1 MVKAKVSAREAD
13 DGTLL
18 KHITGVGPSTLCLL
32 ANCGYNFKPTST
44 LGDFKKE
51 TQSFEELQK
60 TMSDR
65 GISGGYTLP
74 KLRNLWSGGDGSV
87 GKKRGRQ
94 EDEVADQELLKKRK
108 VMEESQTIDKTDS
121 DRNFLLEPKTTE
133 PHGEIEK
140 TDEKAETPEIDALT
154 RSSDPGAMATG
165 DVSAKVD
172 MSVIPDVTL
181 TVSPDDKAINA
192 PSEVMPETPIPIIPG
207 IAIGPSYAQVRHVA
221 PQTLEEKQEDIQT
234 AEDLPSVKAAGGKD
248 LGGDGYGSLLTEGR
262 VGKDQPQG
270 DNPEEDEEK
279 ELGVSTH
286 SGGKKF
292 TSKALELA
300 STPSFDDKDEVKPF
314 DMRGATRHPFKQAG
328 LFRDHDMATKVS
340 KLIDQSFNNRVRTDN
355 AHSQAISNRDL
366 SWTRYNPATQGVAM
380 ADMPTG
386 SSNYLMR
393 GPMVSDYQLFGP
405 NPLRPTFAPCSF
417 INEQLSGRFR

>member
-1 MVKAKVSAREAD
+1 VVEQ
-13 DGTLL
+13 G
-18 KHITGVGPSTLCLL
+18 
-32 ANCGYNFKPTST
+32 
-44 LGDFKKE
+44 
-51 TQSFEELQK
+51 
-60 TMSDR
+60 
-65 GISGGYTLP
+65 
-74 KLRNLWSGGDGSV
+74 
-87 GKKRGRQ
+87 
-94 EDEVADQELLKKRK
+94 
-108 VMEESQTIDKTDS
+108 QTIDKDDP

-133 PHGEIEK
+133 PVGEIEK
-140 TDEKAETPEIDALT
+140 DDEKDQTPEIDALT
-154 RSSDPGAMATG
+154 RTKEPGAMATG

-181 TVSPDDKAINA
+181 VVSPDDKAINA
-192 PSEVMPETPIPIIPG
+192 PSEVMPEAPIPIIPG
-207 IAIGPSYAQVRHVA
+207 AAIGPVYAQVRHVA

-248 LGGDGYGSLLTEGR
+248 LGSDGYGSLLTEAR

-279 ELGVSTH
+279 EAGVVRA
-286 SGGKKF
+286 GGKKF
-292 TSKALELA
+292 TSKALDFA
-300 STPSFDDKDEVKPF
+300 STPSFDEKDEVKAF

-340 KLIDQSFNNRVRTDN
+340 KLIDQSFNTRVKSAN
-355 AHSQAISNRDL
+355 AHSQAMSNRDL

-380 ADMPTG
+380 ADIPTG

-405 NPLRPTFAPCSF
+405 NPLRPTFAPCAF